1 MQQTCYL
8 MAAGDL
14 FSPPADYLKLLNS
27 EDFIIAA
34 DKGAEYVLAMGL
46 LPAEVHGDFDSIK
59 AATLAELRIKGVPLI
74 SYPVAK
80 DKTDLEL
87 IADVA
92 IGAGRRNIIILGGWG
107 GRIDHSLASLAVLTK
122 ITKSGGKA
130 ILLNPDEQVEI
141 AGDSLEF
148 IDCRGDRLSFLPWNC
163 PYAEVSIGGCEY
175 NGDKIRLNSGGTLGI
190 SNYIREST
198 AKLSV
203 HSGHVLIVRGFSKPF
218 GLKEPH

>member
-1 MQQTCYL
+1 

-14 FSPPADYLKLLNS
+14 LSAPADYLKLLNPK
-27 EDFIIAA
+27 DFIIAA

-59 AATLAELRIKGVPLI
+59 VATLAELRIKGVPLI

-87 IADVA
+87 IADAA
-92 IGAGRRNIIILGGWG
+92 IDAGQRNIIILGGWG

-122 ITKSGGKA
+122 IINSGGKGV
-130 ILLNPDEQVEI
+130 LLNPNEQVEI
-141 AGDSLEF
+141 VDDGLEF
-148 IDCRGDRLSFLPWNC
+148 IDCQGDRLSLLPWNC

-198 AKLSV
+198 AKLSI
-203 HSGHVLIVRGFSKPF
+203 HKGQVLLVRGFSKLF
-218 GLKEPH
+218 GLKEPR